1 MAQQS
6 VDRMAYSVVRK
17 MQKAQFMALSVV
29 VSLALVACS
38 NGQVDQT
45 AAEDNTALS
54 KEPPQ
59 VSFKPE
65 PGYDGTIAKPGAPF
79 TVSYK
84 VIGTPIVGSPV
95 TLDLRV
101 TSTLG
106 PEPVTIR
113 YRISDASAL
122 MFPEAQPSEVELAP
136 AANDDFIGQRVT
148 IVPQREG
155 RHYLN
160 VAASVE
166 TDNGSMSSIM
176 AIPIQVGGGGRE
188 LIEHGEAQLDEN
200 GEPIRVLTPE

>member
-1 MAQQS
+1 
-6 VDRMAYSVVRK
+6 

>member
-1 MAQQS
+1 
-6 VDRMAYSVVRK
+6 MAYPVVRK
-17 MQKAQFMALSVV
+17 MQRAQFIALSVV
-29 VSLALVACS
+29 VLSGLAACS
-38 NGQVDQT
+38 NGQVEQT
-45 AAEDNTALS
+45 AAENKTALS

-101 TSTLG
+101 VSTLG
-106 PEPVTIR
+106 SEPVTIR
-113 YRISDASAL
+113 YRINDASAL

-148 IVPQREG
+148 VVPQREG

-176 AIPIQVGGGGRE
+176 AIPIQVGSGGRE
-188 LIEHGEAQLDEN
+188 LVEHGEVQLDEN
-200 GEPIRVLTPE
+200 GEPLRVLTPD

>member
-1 MAQQS
+1 
-6 VDRMAYSVVRK
+6 MAYSVVRK
-17 MQKAQFMALSVV
+17 MQRAQFTALSVV
-29 VSLALVACS
+29 VSLALMACS
-38 NGQVDQT
+38 NGQVDPT
-45 AAEDNTALS
+45 VAENKAALS

-101 TSTLG
+101 ASTLG
-106 PEPVTIR
+106 AEPVTIR
-113 YRISDASAL
+113 YRINDASAL

-148 IVPQREG
+148 VVPQREG

-176 AIPIQVGGGGRE
+176 AIPIQVGSGGRE
-188 LIEHGEAQLDEN
+188 LVEHGEVQLDEN
-200 GEPIRVLTPE
+200 GEPLRVLTPE

>member
-1 MAQQS
+1 MADPL
-6 VDRMAYSVVRK
+6 VKK
-17 MQKAQFMALSVV
+17 MQKAQFIVLSVV
-29 VSLALVACS
+29 VLSGLAACG
-38 NGQVDQT
+38 NGQVEQ
-45 AAEDNTALS
+45 AAAGNQSTLS
-54 KEPPQ
+54 NEPPD
-59 VSFKPE
+59 VSFRPA

-79 TVSYK
+79 TLSYK

-113 YRISDASAL
+113 YRINDASAM
-122 MFPEAQPSEVELAP
+122 MFPEAQPPEVELAP

-148 IVPQREG
+148 VVPQREG

-166 TDNGSMSSIM
+166 TDNGSVSSVM
-176 AIPIQVGGGGRE
+176 AIPIQVGSEGGE
-188 LIEHGEAQLDEN
+188 LIENGEVRLDEN
-200 GEPIRVLTPE
+200 GEPLRVLTPE

>member
-1 MAQQS
+1 
-6 VDRMAYSVVRK
+6 
-17 MQKAQFMALSVV
+17 MQRAQFIALSVV
-29 VSLALVACS
+29 VLSGLAACS
-38 NGQVDQT
+38 NGQVEQT
-45 AAEDNTALS
+45 AAENKTALS

-101 TSTLG
+101 VSTLG
-106 PEPVTIR
+106 SEPVTIR
-113 YRISDASAL
+113 YRINDASAL

-148 IVPQREG
+148 VVPQREG

-176 AIPIQVGGGGRE
+176 AIPIQVGSGGRE
-188 LIEHGEAQLDEN
+188 LVEHGEVQLDEN
-200 GEPIRVLTPE
+200 GEPLRVLTPD